1 MKGIIKYLIPVL
13 IVFLIV
19 PYGRADE
26 AEKNVLIKIEGMT

>member
-1 MKGIIKYLIPVL
+1 MRGIIKFLFPLL
-13 IVFLIV
+13 IVFLVV

>member
-1 MKGIIKYLIPVL
+1 MKSIMTYLIPVL
-13 IVFLIV
+13 FVFLVV